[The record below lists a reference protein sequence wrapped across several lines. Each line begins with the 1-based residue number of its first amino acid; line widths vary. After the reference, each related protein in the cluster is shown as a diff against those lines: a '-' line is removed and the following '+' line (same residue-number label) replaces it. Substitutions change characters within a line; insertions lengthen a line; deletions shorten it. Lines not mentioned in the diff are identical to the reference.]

1 MSDISA
7 FLASNY
13 IWFLVAG
20 IVLIFALIGYIV
32 DSKNIVQD
40 KPKTIK
46 IDSEEVKEEKEVLEN
61 NVEIPVSKTVE
72 PKPDLKADVNNKEVP
87 NNKTEILETIN
98 LKDSAPTSTEPLIK
112 EEIKTESTFQK

>member
-46 IDSEEVKEEKEVLEN
+46 IDSEEIKEDKEALEA

-72 PKPDLKADVNNKEVP
+72 PTPDIKAEVDNKEVP
-87 NNKTEILETIN
+87 NDKTEILETIN
-98 LKDSAPTSTEPLIK
+98 LKDSAPTPTEPLIK
-112 EEIKTESTFQK
+112 EEIKSESTFQK

>member
-46 IDSEEVKEEKEVLEN
+46 IDSEEIKEDKEALEA
-61 NVEIPVSKTVE
+61 NVEIPVSKTIE
-72 PKPDLKADVNNKEVP
+72 PTPDIKAEVDNKEVP
-87 NNKTEILETIN
+87 NDKTEILETIN
-98 LKDSAPTSTEPLIK
+98 LKDSAPTPTEPLIK
-112 EEIKTESTFQK
+112 EEIKSESTFQK

>member
-32 DSKNIVQD
+32 DSKNIVQE

-46 IDSEEVKEEKEVLEN
+46 IDPETIEEDQEISANQE
-61 NVEIPVSKTVE
+61 EIPVRKTVE
-72 PKPDLKADVNNKEVP
+72 PKPETKSDDKESVPVNDR
-87 NNKTEILETIN
+87 TEILETIN
-98 LKDSAPTSTEPLIK
+98 LKDSAPTPTEPLIK
-112 EEIKTESTFQK
+112 EEIKSESTFQK

>member
-32 DSKNIVQD
+32 DSKNIVQE

-46 IDSEEVKEEKEVLEN
+46 IDPETIEEDQEISANQE
-61 NVEIPVSKTVE
+61 EIPVRKTVE
-72 PKPDLKADVNNKEVP
+72 PKPETKSDDKESVPVNDR
-87 NNKTEILETIN
+87 TEILETIN
-98 LKDSAPTSTEPLIK
+98 LKDSAPTPTEPLIK
-112 EEIKTESTFQK
+112 EEIKSESTFKK

>member
-1 MSDISA
+1 MIDISA

-46 IDSEEVKEEKEVLEN
+46 IDSEEIKEDKEALDN

-72 PKPDLKADVNNKEVP
+72 SKPEVKVEVDNKEVP
-87 NNKTEILETIN
+87 NDKTEILETIN
-98 LKDSAPTSTEPLIK
+98 LKDSAPTPTEPLIK
-112 EEIKTESTFQK
+112 EEIKSESTFKK